1 MPKALPN
8 HRLVCDRGIA
18 WSETGLCLR
27 HYLIRDWFV
36 TVILPGQRLAVP
48 KALPNQR
55 LVCDRGIA
63 WSETGL

>member
-1 MPKALPN
+1 M
-8 HRLVCDRGIA
+8 
-18 WSETGLCLR
+18 
-27 HYLIRDWFV
+27 
-36 TVILPGQRLAVP
+36 TVALPGQRLAVP